1 MAESEAREIEQTG
14 SKIVDELLSAARESG
29 MTVKVTEEADAEGY
43 TFWTAEFRIPAWG
56 RPGSLLRQQQEYD
69 NLRVIWMRPPGKGRR
84 PRMLDATR
92 RELFRYKT
100 IKTPK
105 GMRSELRSMRREAE
119 KATARLALRRGG
131 ETWRL
136 EVRGHRQEPLSAT
149 LVTLEEA
156 EHLVAVASELTA
168 ILAEEIRFYQWDRER
183 QCLVLSALVPQEGA
197 DPAGMAKRAEARAEG
212 LIPNEGNYLATRE
225 DEGGYVSRVIVQR
238 DAAVALVA
246 AGITSGGDVTSD
258 GETVTIAYDDGTR
271 TVRRTFDDGAPV
283 IVNPSTPNAYEGA
296 ILRPAR
302 SGCFRVRESQ
312 HGTACDHPAVELA
325 PAPTA

>member
-1 MAESEAREIEQTG
+1 MAESEAREIELTG
-14 SKIVDELLSAARESG
+14 SKIIDELLRGARESG
-29 MTVKVTEEADAEGY
+29 MTVKITEKVNAYGSTQWA
-43 TFWTAEFRIPAWG
+43 AEFRIPVEAP
-56 RPGSLLRQQQEYD
+56 PGNLLHQMQEYD
-69 NLRVIWMRPPGKGRR
+69 HLSVHWMRAPGKGRR
-84 PRMLDATR
+84 PRFLGAYR
-92 RELFRYKT
+92 WELTSHKT
-100 IKTPK
+100 IKSAK
-105 GMRSELRSMRREAE
+105 AMRQELSSMRREAE
-119 KATARLALRRGG
+119 KATARLALRKGG

-136 EVRGHRQEPLSAT
+136 EVRGHRQEALSAT
-149 LVTLEEA
+149 IVTLEEA

-168 ILAEEIRFYQWDRER
+168 ILPEEIRFYQWDRER
-183 QCLVLSALVPQEGA
+183 QCLVRSALVPQEGS

-238 DAAVALVA
+238 EAAVALVA

-258 GETVTIAYDDGTR
+258 GDTVTIAYDDGTR
-271 TVRRTFDDGAPV
+271 TVRRTFDNGAMV
-283 IVNPSTPNAYEGA
+283 IVNPGTANEYAGE